1 MKKLLSNTACVIL
14 TTTVAACAG
23 PKVSVPARP
32 LPVATCTSIGQAF
45 SMSGVRVTAA
55 QVVPAAAA
63 TATRVAIPEHCEV
76 LGAADE
82 RIASDGQPYAI
93 KFRLRA
99 PLDDRWSGRMLFV
112 GGGGSNGIVR
122 DGLTA
127 FGTVTAPLARGY
139 AVLTQDSGHD
149 NAVNNDPTRTGT
161 RVFSLDFQARVDNG
175 YRSYDRT
182 TGIAKGLI
190 QALYGAPPKR
200 SYFAGC
206 SEGGREAL
214 MLTQRFPGHFDGV
227 IAGAPLLEAPK
238 AALVRPAFIT
248 QVYADLARK
257 QGLVDRNGLP
267 FINRSLTDD
276 DLNVLAGEVAK
287 SCDALDGVVDGIS
300 QDFKACSTTFNPM
313 LLACGPGQT
322 SDCLSAD
329 KAAAIQKQMKGIPGD
344 IAWHYDMGAVPGQFR
359 SWWIGPANAPQSST
373 IMVNG
378 GAPTTTLTPPP
389 AINMVIN
396 NGSEPY
402 RSMLNFDIAKDIGGI
417 YATTSQ
423 FPESI
428 WNIMMATSTDV
439 SRFVDRGGKIMMF
452 HGVSDGAFSINQTI
466 NYLDQLNAARGGTA
480 GSFAKLYAV
489 PGMGHCSDGPATS
502 SFEMLSALEKWV
514 EEGTAP
520 ESILATAPA
529 STPWPGRTRPLCPYP
544 QVARYNGTGSIESAS
559 SFTCKA
565 P

>member
-1 MKKLLSNTACVIL
+1 M
-14 TTTVAACAG
+14 
-23 PKVSVPARP
+23 
-32 LPVATCTSIGQAF
+32 
-45 SMSGVRVTAA
+45 
-55 QVVPAAAA
+55 
-63 TATRVAIPEHCEV
+63 
-76 LGAADE
+76 
-82 RIASDGQPYAI
+82 
-93 KFRLRA
+93 
-99 PLDDRWSGRMLFV
+99 
-112 GGGGSNGIVR
+112 
-122 DGLTA
+122 
-127 FGTVTAPLARGY
+127 
-139 AVLTQDSGHD
+139 
-149 NAVNNDPTRTGT
+149 
-161 RVFSLDFQARVDNG
+161 DFQSRVDNG
-175 YRSYDRT
+175 YRSYDRA

-200 SYFAGC
+200 SYFSGC

-267 FINRSLTDD
+267 FINRSLTND
-276 DLNVLAGEVAK
+276 DLTVLAREVAN

-300 QDFKACSTTFNPM
+300 QDFKACTTAFNPM

-322 SDCLSAD
+322 SDCVSAD

-359 SWWIGPANAPQSST
+359 SWWIGPANTPQSST
-373 IMVNG
+373 MMVNG

-389 AINMVIN
+389 AINMVVN

-417 YATTSQ
+417 YATTSM

-439 SRFVDRGGKIMMF
+439 SRFVDRGGKIIMF

-480 GSFAKLYAV
+480 DSFAKLYAV
-489 PGMGHCSDGPATS
+489 PGMGHCSGGPATS

-514 EEGTAP
+514 EEGTP
-520 ESILATAPA
+520 PKSILATAPA